1 MKSQSFEQSLGRL
14 EEVVQRLERG
24 DLPLEE
30 ALAAYEEGMR
40 LSRLC
45 QKRLDEA
52 ERKVEEL
59 SAPASATAA
68 SDVPR

>member
-1 MKSQSFEQSLGRL
+1 MPMKSQTFEQSLGRL

-30 ALAAYEEGMR
+30 ALASFEEGMR

-52 ERKVEEL
+52 EQKIEEL
-59 SAPASATAA
+59 TGPAPA
-68 SDVPR
+68 